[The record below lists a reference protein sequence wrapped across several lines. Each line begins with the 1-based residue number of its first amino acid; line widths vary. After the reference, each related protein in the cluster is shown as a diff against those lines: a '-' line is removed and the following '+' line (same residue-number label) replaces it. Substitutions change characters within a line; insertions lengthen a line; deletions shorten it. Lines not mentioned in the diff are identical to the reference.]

1 MKEEI
6 DNIIDEEMGNIDVN
20 SMDELING
28 KIMEKIQRQ
37 KEIADENKR
46 RAIILKLLKE
56 AKESG
61 QDIDYN
67 ESMSTDELED
77 KAREITI
84 EI

>member
-37 KEIADENKR
+37 NEIADENKR

>member
-6 DNIIDEEMGNIDVN
+6 NNIINEEM
-20 SMDELING
+20 
-28 KIMEKIQRQ
+28 EKLRRQ
-37 KEIADENKR
+37 KEIANENKR
-46 RAIILKLLKE
+46 RRIILKLLKE
-56 AKESG
+56 VKESG

-77 KAREITI
+77 IAKGITI

>member
-6 DNIIDEEMGNIDVN
+6 DNIIDEEMENIDVN